1 MSALRSSTLALALA
15 LVPCL
20 WAGTGAPLAAAKGG
34 AGAGAAGAAPARV
47 VSVNLCTDQIAMM
60 LAAPGQLVSVSKLAA
75 DPLASSMA
83 AEAAR
88 FPQNRGSAEQVY
100 LLHPDLVLAGEFT
113 DPTTLDLLR
122 RLGVRV
128 VQVPVVTALD
138 GVPAQLR
145 AVAVAMGRDEEGET
159 LVNDFTRGLA
169 ALETDLPPLAGAFY
183 YPNGYT
189 TGGGTVADDVLRH
202 TGFFNIAGRE
212 GLTGGGFM
220 PLERL
225 VMAGP
230 RLIVTSRPYAG
241 ASRSEEMLEHPALRA
256 LRASARVEA
265 TNDGDWLCG
274 TPYILRAV
282 AAMRAVRESLE

>member
-1 MSALRSSTLALALA
+1 MLAAALAL
-15 LVPCL
+15 
-20 WAGTGAPLAAAKGG
+20 W
-34 AGAGAAGAAPARV
+34 AGAAAAGTTPSRV
-47 VSVNLCTDQIAMM
+47 VSINLCTDQLAM
-60 LAAPGQLVSVSKLAA
+60 LVAAPGQLVSVSALAT

-83 AEAAR
+83 QEAAR
-88 FPQNRGSAEQVY
+88 YPRNRGSAEQVY

-113 DPTTLDLLR
+113 DAATLDLLR
-122 RLGVRV
+122 RLGVNV
-128 VQVPVVTALD
+128 VEVPVVTALD
-138 GVPAQLR
+138 EVPVQLR
-145 AVAVAMGRDEEGET
+145 AVARAMGREAQGEA
-159 LVNDFTRGLA
+159 LAREFTRDLASLESDLPAVAA
-169 ALETDLPPLAGAFY
+169 ALY

-202 TGFFNIAGRE
+202 TGFFNIAGQA

-225 VMAGP
+225 VMAAP

-241 ASRSEEMLEHPALRA
+241 ASRSEEILEHPALLA

-265 TNDGDWLCG
+265 VNDGDWLCG

-282 AAMRAVRESLE
+282 AAMRDMRESLE